1 MSAWQLLKFQFFLYW
16 QNPFVGVS
24 PLLFFS
30 LVLLMFPLALG
41 ALPQTLASLAPGL
54 VWVAALLAS
63 FLSLSSLFAEDL
75 ADGSLEQIALS
86 DAGLLSYS
94 WVKLVLHWL
103 FYLVPLVL
111 LAPVFGLSL
120 GLAVSALPVL
130 LVSLALGSFVLVALG
145 AIAVALVGNRNAFL
159 LAVIVLPWYLPV
171 LIFGA
176 AGVEAASLGLSAA
189 GSIYFLLGV
198 SLLVSITAPWVIA
211 KGLSWSLAG

>member
-1 MSAWQLLKFQFFLYW
+1 MNAWQLLKFQVALYW

-63 FLSLSSLFAEDL
+63 FLSLSNLFAEDL
-75 ADGSLEQIALS
+75 ADGSIELITLS
-86 DAGLLSYS
+86 EAGLLSYS
-94 WVKLVLHWL
+94 WIKLLVHWV
-103 FYLVPLVL
+103 FYLLPLVL
-111 LAPVFGLSL
+111 IAPVFGLAL
-120 GLAVSALPVL
+120 GLPLIAVPVL
-130 LVSLALGSFVLVALG
+130 LVSLTLGSFVLVALG
-145 AIAVALVGNRNAFL
+145 AIAVALVGNKNAFL
-159 LAVIVLPWYLPV
+159 LAVIVLPWYVPV

-189 GSIYFLLGV
+189 GSLYFLLGL

-211 KGLSWSLAG
+211 KGLSWSLAS